1 MEFFGLPQAITGKE
15 LVTIH
20 QLQDGNWA
28 KCTVSLS
35 QLFIFFNAW
44 MTSLPSDAPIAP
56 GVLWNNNGVVSI
68 S

>member
-1 MEFFGLPQAITGKE
+1 MEFFGLPQTITGKE

-28 KCTVSLS
+28 KCTVTLS
-35 QLFIFFNAW
+35 QLFVFFNSW
-44 MTSLPSDAPIAP
+44 MTSLPSEAPTTSGIP
-56 GVLWNNNGVVSI
+56 WNNNGVISI